1 MEGPEDEGGFKVSD
15 KRRFTM
21 EGEPKTEAEAAAE
34 QKEKAEAARATAAAA
49 EPEPKKEQQEQA
61 QQKPLPPVDFTML
74 ILSLANTA
82 LFQLGFVNSPDSGIT
97 KDLEGARQ
105 TIDIITMLEKKT
117 QGNLTDE
124 ERKVLTETLFQ
135 LRMAYVEA
143 TK

>member
-15 KRRFTM
+15 KRRFTL
-21 EGEPKTEAEAAAE
+21 EGEPKSEAEAAAE
-34 QKEKAEAARATAAAA
+34 QKAKAEAAQVVA
-49 EPEPKKEQQEQA
+49 EPEPKEEQEERGE
-61 QQKPLPPVDFTML
+61 QKPLPPVDFTML

-82 LFQLGFVNSPDSGIT
+82 LFQLGFVNSPDSGIN

-117 QGNLTDE
+117 EGNLTDQE
-124 ERKVLTETLFQ
+124 QRVLTETLFQ
-135 LRMAYVEA
+135 LRMAFVEA